1 MELAENSSFAFDV
14 RVDSSAVLPSY
25 IEFDYTT
32 DTTLYGL
39 PVTVGSVDT
48 TLLEAYVPFFAFD
61 ARGKRDTFTNYFIN
75 NLNLSTAMR
84 RRDNE
89 RGDGGFSTNIWGTT
103 VIGVDSASR
112 IRAINPAI
120 ASASYAYSPAT
131 ALQSIREL

>member
-1 MELAENSSFAFDV
+1 MRISDWSSDVCSSDLTYVMELAENNSFA
-14 RVDSSAVLPSY
+14 VDARGDTSAVLPSY

-61 ARGKRDTFTNYFIN
+61 PRGKRDTFTNYFIN

-84 RRDNE
+84 RRDK
-89 RGDGGFSTNIWGTT
+89 
-103 VIGVDSASR
+103 IG
-112 IRAINPAI
+112 RAHV
-120 ASASYAYSPAT
+120 
-131 ALQSIREL
+131 